1 MKLNKLQRYALAIW
15 LGEKVKKLWIDSS
28 VVTKFDEFCDGEISE
43 WRIISTFGLS
53 GKIWNVLD
61 RIYITGYSHG
71 EISRYAYDE
80 QQGII
85 SRWDD
90 EIRLL
95 LSTYE

>member
-28 VVTKFDEFCDGEISE
+28 VVTQFDEFCDGDVSE

-61 RIYITGYSHG
+61 SIYITGYSHG
-71 EISRYAYDE
+71 EISCDAYDE
-80 QQGII
+80 QLDITM
-85 SRWDD
+85 RWND